1 MNYSISY
8 LLLYLLSSMLFQ
20 NFLYFTFFFFDS
32 MGVFF
37 GELLTLF
44 HFILSLADSGYMD
57 IPKIGKSE
65 HLLCETVIYG

>member
-32 MGVFF
+32 MGVFLENF
-37 GELLTLF
+37 
-44 HFILSLADSGYMD
+44 
-57 IPKIGKSE
+57 
-65 HLLCETVIYG
+65 